1 MPIELPPGSAAYSD
15 RNPET
20 SNSKLLILLGL
31 FLGIVVGVVGLIV
44 LVVMNLVLLIPPS
57 MEQRIGAIVVPG
69 FERLAP
75 DSSAQSALN
84 QLLDRLE
91 AGLSEQQ
98 RQGRDY
104 KVLYIPDDTV
114 NALAIPGDRI
124 ILYGGLVAQAQSENE
139 LMMVM
144 GHELGHFAHRDHL
157 RSLGRGLG
165 LQLSLALLFGDGG
178 TLSKLAASSV
188 SALSTAQFSQS
199 QEREADEFGL
209 ALLQKTYGQVAG
221 ATDFFARL
229 SQQDKAAIAFLATHP
244 ASRDRVQHLEQL
256 IQQRQYSV
264 GSRSPLP
271 AALQASP

>member
-20 SNSKLLILLGL
+20 SNSQLLILLGL
-31 FLGIVVGVVGLIV
+31 CLGVVVGVVSLIV
-44 LVVMNLVLLIPPS
+44 LVVMNVVLLIPPNV
-57 MEQRIGAIVVPG
+57 EQRIGAIVAPG

-75 DSSAQSALN
+75 DSSAQLALN

-91 AGLSEQQ
+91 VNLSEQQ

-104 KVLYIPDDTV
+104 KVLYIPDATV

-124 ILYGGLVAQAQSENE
+124 ILYGGLVAQATSENE
-139 LMMVM
+139 LMMIM

-165 LQLSLALLFGDGG
+165 LQLSLALLLGDTS
-178 TLSKLAASSV
+178 TLSKLAASGV
-188 SALSTAQFSQS
+188 TALSAAQFSQS

-209 ALLQKTYGQVAG
+209 TLLQKTYGQVAG

-229 SQQDKAAIAFLATHP
+229 NQKDKATIAFLATHP
-244 ASRDRVQHLEQL
+244 ASGDRVQHLEQL
-256 IQQRQYSV
+256 IQQRRYQV
-264 GSRSPLP
+264 GTPSSLP
-271 AALQASP
+271 TTLQTLP